1 MLNRNILILIF
12 MFCSLVSLAQQ
23 QQQKLDVQGHRGA
36 RGLMPENT
44 IAAMKKALDLGVNT
58 LELDVVISK
67 DKLPVVSHEPY
78 FSAIIALT
86 PEGKAIPASEEKK
99 HNLYELNYSE
109 IRKYDVGSKPHPDFP
124 RQKNMVAYK
133 PLLSELIDSV
143 DSYAADRNMPAPHYN
158 IEIKSSPEG
167 DGVNQPTPQE
177 FVALV
182 MQVVKDKGIQ
192 NQVIIQSF
200 DPRILEE
207 IHKQY
212 PNMPIAFLVSNTKGL
227 QDNLQR
233 LSFLPHVYS
242 PYHKLVDK
250 KTVAACHSKGLK
262 IIPWTVNDKPRIDE
276 LVKMGV
282 DGIITDYPDLFDMA
296 ER

>member
-1 MLNRNILILIF
+1 MLDKNILTLALL
-12 MFCSLVSLAQQ
+12 FCSLVAFA

-44 IAAMKKALDLGVNT
+44 IPAMKKALDLGANT

-67 DKLPVVSHEPY
+67 DELPVVSHEPY
-78 FSAIIALT
+78 FSATISLT
-86 PEGKAIPASEEKK
+86 PEGKTIPASEEKK
-99 HNLYELNYSE
+99 YNLYELNYSE

-124 RQKNMVAYK
+124 RQKKVATYK

-143 DSYAADRNMPAPHYN
+143 ESYAASKDMPAPRYN
-158 IEIKSSPEG
+158 IEFKSSPEG
-167 DGVNQPTPQE
+167 DGVYHPDPQE

-182 MQVVKDKGIQ
+182 MQVVKEKGIQ
-192 NQVIIQSF
+192 EQVIIQSF

-207 IHKQY
+207 IHRQY
-212 PNMPIAFLVSNTKGL
+212 PSMPTAFLVSNTIGL
-227 QDNLQR
+227 QQNLQR
-233 LSFLPHVYS
+233 LSFLPDVYS

-250 KTVAACHSKGLK
+250 KTVAACHEKGLK
-262 IIPWTVNDKPRIDE
+262 IIPWTVNEKPRINE

-282 DGIITDYPDLFDMA
+282 DGIITDYPDLFKVPVK
-296 ER
+296 

>member
-1 MLNRNILILIF
+1 MVNRNVLTVVFI
-12 MFCSLVSLAQQ
+12 FCSFVSLA

-44 IAAMKKALDLGVNT
+44 IPAMKKALDLGVNT

-78 FSAIIALT
+78 FSAIISLT
-86 PEGKAIPASEEKK
+86 PEGKAIPASKEKE
-99 HNLYELNYSE
+99 HNLYGLNYSE
-109 IRKYDVGSKPHPDFP
+109 IRKYDVGSNPHPDFP
-124 RQKNMVAYK
+124 RQKKMVAYK

-143 DSYAADRNMPAPHYN
+143 EIYAAGRTMPAPRYN
-158 IEIKSSPEG
+158 IEFKSSPEG
-167 DGVNQPTPQE
+167 DGVFQPAPQE

-182 MQVVKDKGIQ
+182 MQVVKEKGIQ

-212 PNMPIAFLVSNTKGL
+212 PNMPTAFLVSNTKGL
-227 QDNLQR
+227 QANLER
-233 LSFLPHVYS
+233 LSFLPDVYS

-250 KTVAACHSKGLK
+250 KTVAVCHSKGLK
-262 IIPWTVNDKPRIDE
+262 IIPWTVNHKPLIDA

-282 DGIITDYPDLFDMA
+282 DGIITDYPDLFEMA
-296 ER
+296 ERR